1 MLKPKEIADIGLLL
15 WYLPLQ
21 KVAEIKQTAL
31 ALKKECG
38 YAEPTD
44 DSDEWTDEDIADLAR
59 ASAIYAEESVPWE
72 SNEESAAKPMP
83 LSKRAAAS
91 STTSRGGVPQ

>member
-21 KVAEIKQTAL
+21 RVVEIKQMAL
-31 ALKKECG
+31 TLKKECG

-44 DSDEWTDEDIADLAR
+44 DSDEWTDEDRADFAR
-59 ASAIYAEESVPWE
+59 ASATYALKAV
-72 SNEESAAKPMP
+72 
-83 LSKRAAAS
+83 L
-91 STTSRGGVPQ
+91 